1 MRKHLLLVGLG
12 LVLFLVFLVAL
23 WPARTAVSWL
33 VPPGASLTGVSG
45 TVWNGSAGHVR
56 IGVMDLG
63 RLTWDA
69 HASSFLLGRPKWDLR
84 AERPDG
90 FISATVTVRGTQDI
104 EASDVRVAAA
114 LQSLSAWIEL
124 AGTDGNLSVSL
135 PAFRLADDKIAA
147 LEGQVV
153 LDSVKPMGLRDIDLG
168 TMEAVI
174 PAGQSG
180 PFIGTVA
187 ALSGPLKIDQGRVE
201 IQVDGN
207 YVVEGLVGPQPDAP
221 ETITQGLQFLGQADS
236 QGMRRFRQ
244 TGSL

>member
-1 MRKHLLLVGLG
+1 MRKTLLLAGLG

-23 WPARTAVSWL
+23 WPARIAVSWL

-45 TVWNGSAGHVR
+45 TVWRGSAGHVR

-63 RLTWDA
+63 RLDWDA
-69 HASSFLLGRPKWDLR
+69 HAASFLVGRPKWDLK

-90 FISATVTVRGTQDI
+90 FISATVTVHGARDI
-104 EASDVRVAAA
+104 EARDVRVAAV
-114 LQSLSAWIEL
+114 LRSLSAWIEL

-135 PAFRLADDKIAA
+135 PAFRLSEGKIAT

-153 LDSVKPMGLRDIDLG
+153 LDSVKPMGLRDVDLG
-168 TMEAVI
+168 TLEIVI
-174 PAGQSG
+174 PTGQPG
-180 PFIGTVA
+180 PFSGTIT
-187 ALSGPLKIDQGRVE
+187 ALSGPLRIDQGRAE
-201 IQVDGN
+201 IQAGGS

-244 TGSL
+244 AGSL